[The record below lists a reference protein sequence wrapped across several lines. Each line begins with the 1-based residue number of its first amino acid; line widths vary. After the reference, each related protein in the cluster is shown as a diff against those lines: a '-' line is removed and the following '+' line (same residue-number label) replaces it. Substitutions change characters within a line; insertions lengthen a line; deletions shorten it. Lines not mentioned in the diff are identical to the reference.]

1 MSCSCGGCVSRSSIC
16 VARGDDT
23 SLVVSVYD
31 DDGDEFDIS
40 GAIEI
45 AFIVATGV
53 TISGNIGPGGTV
65 LIEKRLSDGGVVIAG
80 SGFQFTIAIAGADTE
95 DFTSTNNYYELRVTT
110 STGLNK
116 TISAGLF
123 KSQNTM
129 IKDIP

>member
-1 MSCSCGGCVSRSSIC
+1 MSCNCGGCVSRSTIC

-23 SLVVSVYD
+23 SLIFSVYD

-45 AFIVATGV
+45 VFIVASGV
-53 TISGNIGPGGTV
+53 TIGGNIGPGGAV
-65 LIEKRLSDGGVVIAG
+65 LIEKRLSDGDIIIAG
-80 SGFQFTIAIAGADTE
+80 SGFQFAIAIAGADTE
-95 DFTSTNNYYELRVTT
+95 DFTNTNSYYELRLTT

-123 KSQNTM
+123 ISQNTM